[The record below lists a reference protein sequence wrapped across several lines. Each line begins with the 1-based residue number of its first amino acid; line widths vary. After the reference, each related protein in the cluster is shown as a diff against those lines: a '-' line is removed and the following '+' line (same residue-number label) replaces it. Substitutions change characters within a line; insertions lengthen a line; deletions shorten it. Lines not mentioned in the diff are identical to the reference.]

1 MFAGPVELG
10 ILFLFFGN
18 GMGLPLGVPPQPV
31 DVKIDQAAPEDCLVY
46 FSWVES
52 GDPSAKS
59 VNRLERVLADVEF
72 RQLSKVLW
80 KQLDDGIKKLAERDK
95 SPEAGALA
103 GLVTQ
108 GARQL
113 IRGPG
118 AIYLEDFRLQ
128 PNGFDIDAGLMLGV
142 GEAGP
147 SLVKRID
154 QFLAAIVRAPP
165 AVVQVDGVAFH
176 RALLGPGIPSLTW
189 GLHRGYLLF
198 GVGDSA
204 IANSVQRTKTP
215 APQWL
220 TQVTRQ
226 LPVEKRSTLAYV
238 NLKSGLK
245 LLLASVPDPDVPRII
260 KVSGLENLTHLAVVS
275 GFDGEETVTRS
286 VLGSNGKRTGFLAVA
301 GNRQLER
308 KDLQRI
314 PADAVVAIALRLD
327 AGKSVSK
334 FVETLAQIEPR
345 AAREFESGFQELARE
360 LEGYDVRRELF
371 PALGDLWTAHTTANN
386 GSFVTGW
393 VFRVQLKD
401 RVAAERGLLKV
412 MDAFRRQSERDQ
424 QRGRAGALQKMTFAG
439 EQIHY
444 LAIPDDDIL
453 VTPAWC
459 LRKDELVVSL
469 FPQALKSYLKH
480 DASTKSLAA
489 VPQVAKLFQVG
500 RSPTVVVYTD
510 TRELFKWAYPLT
522 QVGVSVVL
530 AQLQRGGVEI
540 DSSIL
545 PTAGSIAPHLGSA
558 VTAWYFQEDGVYVD
572 RRQSVPG
579 ISGVAIWLQGMMFFT
594 LERQSF
600 GRRMDFGEPIEAAED
615 LPRR

>member
-1 MFAGPVELG
+1 
-10 ILFLFFGN
+10 
-18 GMGLPLGVPPQPV
+18 
-31 DVKIDQAAPEDCLVY
+31 
-46 FSWVES
+46 
-52 GDPSAKS
+52 

-80 KQLDDGIKKLAERDK
+80 KQLDDGIKKLTERDK

-118 AIYLEDFRLQ
+118 AIYLADLKLQ
-128 PNGFDIDAGLMLGV
+128 PNGIDIDAGLMLGV
-142 GEAGP
+142 GETGP

-165 AVVQVDGVAFH
+165 AVVQIDGVTFH
-176 RALLGPGIPSLTW
+176 QALLGPRIPSLTW

-198 GVGDSA
+198 GVGDTA

-238 NLKSGLK
+238 NLKAGLK

-260 KVSGLENLTHLAVVS
+260 KVSGLENLTHLATVS
-275 GFDGEETVTRS
+275 GFDGEETVARS
-286 VLGSNGKRTGFLAVA
+286 VLGIDGKRTGFFAVA

-314 PADAVVAIALRLD
+314 PANAVVAIALRLD
-327 AGKSVSK
+327 AGESVNRI
-334 FVETLAQIEPR
+334 VETLAQIEPR
-345 AAREFESGFQELARE
+345 AAREFEKGFQEIARE

-371 PALGDLWTAHTTANN
+371 PALGDLWTAYATINN

-393 VFRVQLKD
+393 VFSVRLKD
-401 RVAAERGLLKV
+401 RVAAERGLQQV
-412 MDAFRRQSERDQ
+412 MDGFRRKSEREQ
-424 QRGRAGALQKMTFAG
+424 QRGRAAALRKMTFAG

-480 DASTKSLAA
+480 DAAAKSLDA
-489 VPQVAKLFQVG
+489 VPQVAKLFQAG

-522 QVGVSVVL
+522 QVGMHVVL

-558 VTAWYFQEDGVYVD
+558 VTAWYLQEDGVYVD

-579 ISGVAIWLQGMMFFT
+579 IGGVAVWLQGMMFFT
-594 LERQSF
+594 LQRQII
-600 GRRMDFGEPIEAAED
+600 GRRMDFGETIEAVED

>member
-31 DVKIDQAAPEDCLVY
+31 DVKIDQAAPDDCLVY

-52 GDPSAKS
+52 GDPSVKS
-59 VNRLERVLADVEF
+59 VNRLERVLADIEF

-80 KQLDDGIKKLAERDK
+80 KQLDDGIKKLTERDK

-113 IRGPG
+113 IKGPG
-118 AIYLEDFRLQ
+118 ALYLAHFQMQ
-128 PNGFDIDAGLMLGV
+128 PDGFDIDAGLMLGV

-147 SLVKRID
+147 SLVKHID
-154 QFLAAIVRAPP
+154 QFLTAIVRAPP
-165 AVVQVDGVAFH
+165 TPVKVEGVTFH

-198 GVGDSA
+198 GVGDTA
-204 IANSVQRTKTP
+204 LANSVQRTKTP

-226 LPVEKRSTLAYV
+226 LPVQKRSTLVYV
-238 NLKSGLK
+238 NLKAGLK

-260 KVSGLENLTHLAVVS
+260 KVSGLENLTHLATVS
-275 GFDGEETVTRS
+275 GFDGEETVARS
-286 VLGSNGKRTGFLAVA
+286 VLGINGKRTGFFAVA

-327 AGKSVSK
+327 AGESVSRI
-334 FVETLAQIEPR
+334 VETLAQIEPR
-345 AAREFESGFQELARE
+345 AARELEKGFQEISRE

-393 VFRVQLKD
+393 VFSVRLKD
-401 RVAAERGLLKV
+401 RVAAERGLQQV
-412 MDAFRRQSERDQ
+412 MDSMRRKSERDQ
-424 QRGRAGALQKMTFAG
+424 QRGRAAAVRKMTFAG

-444 LAIPDDDIL
+444 LAIPDDDIR

-480 DASTKSLAA
+480 DAAAKSLDA
-489 VPQVAKLFQVG
+489 VPQVAKLFQAG

-522 QVGVSVVL
+522 QVGMHVVL

-558 VTAWYFQEDGVYVD
+558 VTAWYLQEDGVYVD

-579 ISGVAIWLQGMMFFT
+579 IGGVAVWLQGMMFFT
-594 LERQSF
+594 LQRQII
-600 GRRMDFGEPIEAAED
+600 GRRMDFGETIEAVED

>member
-1 MFAGPVELG
+1 MFAGPMELG
-10 ILFLFFGN
+10 LLFLFFGN

-31 DVKIDQAAPEDCLVY
+31 DVKIDQAAPNDCLVY

-52 GDPSAKS
+52 GEPSSKS
-59 VNRLERVLADVEF
+59 ENRLERVLADVEL
-72 RQLSKVLW
+72 RQLTKTIW
-80 KQLDDGIKKLAERDK
+80 KQLDDGIKKLTERDK

-118 AIYLEDFRLQ
+118 AIYLAEFQLQ
-128 PNGFDIDAGLMLGV
+128 PNGVDIDAGLMLGV

-154 QFLAAIVRAPP
+154 QFLTAIMRAPP
-165 AVVQVDGVAFH
+165 AAIQVDGVAFH
-176 RALLGPGIPSLTW
+176 RVLLGPGIPSLTW

-198 GVGDSA
+198 GVGDDA

-215 APQWL
+215 VPQWL
-220 TQVTRQ
+220 TQVSRQ

-238 NLKSGLK
+238 NLKAGLK
-245 LLLASVPDPDVPRII
+245 LLLASVPEPDVARIV
-260 KVSGLENLTHLAVVS
+260 KVSGLENLTHFAAVS

-286 VLGSNGKRTGFLAVA
+286 VLGITGKRTGFLSVV

-314 PADAVVAIALRLD
+314 PADAVVAIALRLN
-327 AGKSVSK
+327 AGESVNRV
-334 FVETLAQIEPR
+334 VETLAQIDPR
-345 AAREFESGFQELARE
+345 AAREFETGFQEISRE
-360 LEGYDVRRELF
+360 LKGYDVRRELF
-371 PALGDLWTAHTTANN
+371 PAFGDLWTAHTTANN

-393 VFRVQLKD
+393 VFRVRLKD
-401 RVAAERGLLKV
+401 RVAAERGLLQV
-412 MDAFRRQSERDQ
+412 MDAFRQQSERDQ
-424 QRGRAGALQKMTFAG
+424 QRGRAGALRKMSFAG

-453 VTPAWC
+453 ITPAWC

-469 FPQALKSYLKH
+469 FPQALKSYLKR
-480 DASTKSLAA
+480 DASTKSLDS

-522 QVGVSVVL
+522 QVGANVVL
-530 AQLQRGGVEI
+530 GQLQRGGVEI
-540 DSSIL
+540 DPSIL

-558 VTAWYFQEDGVYVD
+558 VTAWYLQEDGVYLD
-572 RRQSVPG
+572 RRQNVPG
-579 ISGVAIWLQGMMFFT
+579 ISGAALWLQGMMFFT

-600 GRRMDFGEPIEAAED
+600 SRRMDFDEPVEAVED

>member
-18 GMGLPLGVPPQPV
+18 GMGLPLGMPPQPV

-52 GDPSAKS
+52 GDPNVKS

-80 KQLDDGIKKLAERDK
+80 KQLDEGIKKLTERDK
-95 SPEAGALA
+95 SPEADALA

-108 GARQL
+108 GARRL
-113 IRGPG
+113 IKGPG
-118 AIYLEDFRLQ
+118 ALYLAHLQ
-128 PNGFDIDAGLMLGV
+128 IQPDGFDIDAGLMLGV

-147 SLVKRID
+147 QLVKHID
-154 QFLAAIVRAPP
+154 QFLSAIVRAPP
-165 AVVQVDGVAFH
+165 TPVKVEGVTFH
-176 RALLGPGIPSLTW
+176 RAMLGPGIPSLTW
-189 GLHRGYLLF
+189 GLHRGYFLF
-198 GVGDSA
+198 GVGDTA
-204 IANSVQRTKTP
+204 IANSVQRTETP
-215 APQWL
+215 VPQWL

-238 NLKSGLK
+238 NLKAGLK
-245 LLLASVPDPDVPRII
+245 LLLASVPDPDVPRTI
-260 KVSGLENLTHLAVVS
+260 KVSGLENLTHLATVS
-275 GFDGEETVTRS
+275 GFDGEETLTRS
-286 VLGSNGKRTGFLAVA
+286 VLAISGKRTGFLAVT

-327 AGKSVSK
+327 AGESVNK
-334 FVETLAQIEPR
+334 IVETLAQIEPR
-345 AAREFESGFQELARE
+345 AAREFESGFQEISRE

-393 VFRVQLKD
+393 VFSVRLKD
-401 RVAAERGLLKV
+401 RVAAERGLLKM
-412 MDAFRRQSERDQ
+412 MDSFRRQSERDQ
-424 QRGRAGALQKMTFAG
+424 QRGRAGALRKMAFAG

-480 DASTKSLAA
+480 DVSTKSLDA
-489 VPQVAKLFQVG
+489 VPQVAKLFQG
-500 RSPTVVVYTD
+500 ERSPTVVVYTD

-522 QVGVSVVL
+522 QVGVNVVL
-530 AQLQRGGVEI
+530 AQLQRGGVDI

-558 VTAWYFQEDGVYVD
+558 VTAWYLQEDGVYVD

-579 ISGVAIWLQGMMFFT
+579 ISGVALWLQGMMFFT
-594 LERQSF
+594 LERRSF
-600 GRRMDFGEPIEAAED
+600 GRRKDFGGAIEAGGFF
-615 LPRR
+615 